1 MNQNRYSKIFTKK
14 KVASS
19 AVCVVLAVSLFAGC
33 AHFESIEYSQE
44 ISEEN
49 PETIEAFDQFI
60 NDIFETEVTE
70 NTINL
75 HFTISDPEKYGITD
89 YPVTLGDLSIDAM
102 ADSNARLENYLSG
115 LNSFSYT
122 ELTLNQQLTY
132 DILENYFKLQL
143 DMADMYLYDEL
154 LRPSTGVQAQLPILY
169 EEYSF
174 NSKKDVEDYLK
185 LLALTDEYFDQII
198 SFDFFTE
205 HSLTEVTENT
215 INLHFTISDPEK
227 YGITDYPV
235 TLGDLSNDA
244 MSDSN
249 ARLENYLSGL
259 SSFSYT
265 ELTLNQQLTY
275 DILENYFQLQLDM
288 ADMYLYDELLRPSTG
303 VQAQL
308 PILYEEY
315 SFNSKKDVED
325 YLKLLALT
333 DEYFDQIISFEKEK
347 ADAGLFMSD
356 FACQNI
362 IDQCNA
368 FIADSDNHYL
378 IETFNTRID
387 KLTGLTQSEKDHY
400 RLQNEK
406 MLLEHIFPAYENLA
420 AALTDLL
427 GSGTNENGLCY
438 FPEGK
443 QYYEYLLAYNT
454 GASESVKTLENMI
467 SNERVKVL
475 QESSDLT
482 TENPELWELASEAT
496 LTPTDSATTLNHL
509 KEVMLDDFP
518 APPETSYTVNY
529 IDDCV
534 ADYLAPA
541 FYVIAPIDDY
551 SHNSIYINE
560 TTDTTNISYFTT
572 LAHEGFP
579 GHLYQT
585 VMTYESGIE
594 PVRSILNYSGFVEGW
609 ATYVEFQSY
618 HYAGLDDD
626 VATILELNQDATLS
640 LYASTDIG
648 IHYEGWTLEDT
659 KKFWNN
665 YGITNDDAI
674 ESIFELIVE
683 EPTHYLK
690 YYIGFLKFEELKK
703 ETSLKNIKNYN
714 DKSFHQAVLSIGPAP
729 FDIVDKYLPAYYEYI
744 E

>member
-19 AVCVVLAVSLFAGC
+19 AVCMVLAVSLFAGC
-33 AHFESIEYSQE
+33 VHFESIEYSQE

-49 PETIEAFDQFI
+49 PQTVEAFDQFI

-115 LNSFSYT
+115 LN
-122 ELTLNQQLTY
+122 
-132 DILENYFKLQL
+132 
-143 DMADMYLYDEL
+143 
-154 LRPSTGVQAQLPILY
+154 
-169 EEYSF
+169 
-174 NSKKDVEDYLK
+174 
-185 LLALTDEYFDQII
+185 
-198 SFDFFTE
+198 
-205 HSLTEVTENT
+205 
-215 INLHFTISDPEK
+215 
-227 YGITDYPV
+227 
-235 TLGDLSNDA
+235 
-244 MSDSN
+244 
-249 ARLENYLSGL
+249 
-259 SSFSYT
+259 SFSYT

-406 MLLEHIFPAYENLA
+406 MLREHIFPAYENLA

-518 APPETSYTVNY
+518 APPETSYTVSY

-703 ETSLKNIKNYN
+703 ETSLKNIKDYN

>member
-19 AVCVVLAVSLFAGC
+19 AVCVALAISLFAGC

-49 PETIEAFDQFI
+49 PQTVEAFDQFI

-102 ADSNARLENYLSG
+102 A
-115 LNSFSYT
+115 
-122 ELTLNQQLTY
+122 
-132 DILENYFKLQL
+132 
-143 DMADMYLYDEL
+143 
-154 LRPSTGVQAQLPILY
+154 
-169 EEYSF
+169 
-174 NSKKDVEDYLK
+174 
-185 LLALTDEYFDQII
+185 
-198 SFDFFTE
+198 
-205 HSLTEVTENT
+205 
-215 INLHFTISDPEK
+215 
-227 YGITDYPV
+227 
-235 TLGDLSNDA
+235 
-244 MSDSN
+244 DSN

-406 MLLEHIFPAYENLA
+406 MLREHIFPAYENLA

-518 APPETSYTVNY
+518 APPETSYTVSY

-674 ESIFELIVE
+674 ESIFELILE

-703 ETSLKNIKNYN
+703 ETSLKNIKDYN

-729 FDIVDKYLPAYYEYI
+729 FDIVDKYLPVYYEYI

>member
-19 AVCVVLAVSLFAGC
+19 AVCVALAISLFAGC

-49 PETIEAFDQFI
+49 PQTVEAFDQFI
-60 NDIFETEVTE
+60 NDIFE
-70 NTINL
+70 
-75 HFTISDPEKYGITD
+75 
-89 YPVTLGDLSIDAM
+89 
-102 ADSNARLENYLSG
+102 
-115 LNSFSYT
+115 
-122 ELTLNQQLTY
+122 
-132 DILENYFKLQL
+132 
-143 DMADMYLYDEL
+143 
-154 LRPSTGVQAQLPILY
+154 
-169 EEYSF
+169 
-174 NSKKDVEDYLK
+174 
-185 LLALTDEYFDQII
+185 
-198 SFDFFTE
+198 
-205 HSLTEVTENT
+205 TEVTENT

-275 DILENYFQLQLDM
+275 DILENYFKLQLDM

-406 MLLEHIFPAYENLA
+406 MLREHIFPAYENLA

-518 APPETSYTVNY
+518 APPETSYTVSY

>member
-1 MNQNRYSKIFTKK
+1 M
-14 KVASS
+14 
-19 AVCVVLAVSLFAGC
+19 CVVLAVSLFAGC

-60 NDIFETEVTE
+60 NDIFE
-70 NTINL
+70 
-75 HFTISDPEKYGITD
+75 
-89 YPVTLGDLSIDAM
+89 
-102 ADSNARLENYLSG
+102 
-115 LNSFSYT
+115 
-122 ELTLNQQLTY
+122 
-132 DILENYFKLQL
+132 
-143 DMADMYLYDEL
+143 
-154 LRPSTGVQAQLPILY
+154 
-169 EEYSF
+169 
-174 NSKKDVEDYLK
+174 
-185 LLALTDEYFDQII
+185 
-198 SFDFFTE
+198 
-205 HSLTEVTENT
+205 TEVTENT

-368 FIADSDNHYL
+368 FIVDSDNHYL

-406 MLLEHIFPAYENLA
+406 MLREHIFPAYENLA

-518 APPETSYTVNY
+518 APPETGYTVNY

>member
-19 AVCVVLAVSLFAGC
+19 AVCMVLAVSLFAGC
-33 AHFESIEYSQE
+33 VHFESIEYSQE

-60 NDIFETEVTE
+60 NDIFE
-70 NTINL
+70 
-75 HFTISDPEKYGITD
+75 
-89 YPVTLGDLSIDAM
+89 
-102 ADSNARLENYLSG
+102 
-115 LNSFSYT
+115 
-122 ELTLNQQLTY
+122 
-132 DILENYFKLQL
+132 
-143 DMADMYLYDEL
+143 
-154 LRPSTGVQAQLPILY
+154 
-169 EEYSF
+169 
-174 NSKKDVEDYLK
+174 
-185 LLALTDEYFDQII
+185 
-198 SFDFFTE
+198 
-205 HSLTEVTENT
+205 TEVTENT

-387 KLTGLTQSEKDHY
+387 KLTGLSQSEKDHY

-406 MLLEHIFPAYENLA
+406 MLHEHIFPAYENLA
-420 AALTDLL
+420 AVLTDLL

-454 GASESVKTLENMI
+454 GASESIKTLENMI

-482 TENPELWELASEAT
+482 TENPELWELASEAV
-496 LTPTDSATTLNHL
+496 LTPTDSVTTLNHL

-518 APPETSYTVNY
+518 APPETGYTVNY

-648 IHYEGWTLEDT
+648 IHYEGWTLKDT

>member
-1 MNQNRYSKIFTKK
+1 M
-14 KVASS
+14 
-19 AVCVVLAVSLFAGC
+19 CVVLAVSLFAGC

-60 NDIFETEVTE
+60 NDIFE
-70 NTINL
+70 
-75 HFTISDPEKYGITD
+75 
-89 YPVTLGDLSIDAM
+89 
-102 ADSNARLENYLSG
+102 
-115 LNSFSYT
+115 
-122 ELTLNQQLTY
+122 
-132 DILENYFKLQL
+132 
-143 DMADMYLYDEL
+143 
-154 LRPSTGVQAQLPILY
+154 
-169 EEYSF
+169 
-174 NSKKDVEDYLK
+174 
-185 LLALTDEYFDQII
+185 
-198 SFDFFTE
+198 
-205 HSLTEVTENT
+205 TEVTENT

-378 IETFNTRID
+378 METFNTRID

-406 MLLEHIFPAYENLA
+406 MLREHIFPAYENLA

-454 GASESVKTLENMI
+454 GTSESVKTLENMI

-496 LTPTDSATTLNHL
+496 LTPTDSVTTLNHL

-518 APPETSYTVNY
+518 APPEIGYTVNY

-729 FDIVDKYLPAYYEYI
+729 FDIVDKYLPVYYEYI

>member
-19 AVCVVLAVSLFAGC
+19 AVCMVLAVSLFAGC
-33 AHFESIEYSQE
+33 VHFESIEYSQE

-60 NDIFETEVTE
+60 NDIFET
-70 NTINL
+70 
-75 HFTISDPEKYGITD
+75 K
-89 YPVTLGDLSIDAM
+89 
-102 ADSNARLENYLSG
+102 
-115 LNSFSYT
+115 
-122 ELTLNQQLTY
+122 
-132 DILENYFKLQL
+132 
-143 DMADMYLYDEL
+143 
-154 LRPSTGVQAQLPILY
+154 
-169 EEYSF
+169 
-174 NSKKDVEDYLK
+174 
-185 LLALTDEYFDQII
+185 
-198 SFDFFTE
+198 
-205 HSLTEVTENT
+205 VTENT

-387 KLTGLTQSEKDHY
+387 KLTGLSQSEKDHY

-406 MLLEHIFPAYENLA
+406 MLHEHIFPAYENLA
-420 AALTDLL
+420 AVLTDLL

-454 GASESVKTLENMI
+454 GASESIKTLENMI

-482 TENPELWELASEAT
+482 TENPELWELASEAV
-496 LTPTDSATTLNHL
+496 LTPTDSVTTLNHL

-518 APPETSYTVNY
+518 APPETGYTVNY

-648 IHYEGWTLEDT
+648 IHYEGWTLKDT

>member
-1 MNQNRYSKIFTKK
+1 M
-14 KVASS
+14 
-19 AVCVVLAVSLFAGC
+19 VLAVSLFAGC

-89 YPVTLGDLSIDAM
+89 YPVTLG
-102 ADSNARLENYLSG
+102 
-115 LNSFSYT
+115 
-122 ELTLNQQLTY
+122 
-132 DILENYFKLQL
+132 
-143 DMADMYLYDEL
+143 
-154 LRPSTGVQAQLPILY
+154 
-169 EEYSF
+169 
-174 NSKKDVEDYLK
+174 
-185 LLALTDEYFDQII
+185 
-198 SFDFFTE
+198 
-205 HSLTEVTENT
+205 H
-215 INLHFTISDPEK
+215 
-227 YGITDYPV
+227 
-235 TLGDLSNDA
+235 LSNDA

-378 IETFNTRID
+378 METFNTRID

-406 MLLEHIFPAYENLA
+406 MLREHIFPAYENLA

-454 GASESVKTLENMI
+454 GTSESVKTLENMI

-496 LTPTDSATTLNHL
+496 LTPTDSVTTLNHL

-518 APPETSYTVNY
+518 APPEIGYTVNY

>member
-1 MNQNRYSKIFTKK
+1 MC
-14 KVASS
+14 VA
-19 AVCVVLAVSLFAGC
+19 LAISLFAGC

-49 PETIEAFDQFI
+49 PQTVEAFDQFI

-115 LNSFSYT
+115 LN
-122 ELTLNQQLTY
+122 
-132 DILENYFKLQL
+132 
-143 DMADMYLYDEL
+143 
-154 LRPSTGVQAQLPILY
+154 
-169 EEYSF
+169 
-174 NSKKDVEDYLK
+174 
-185 LLALTDEYFDQII
+185 
-198 SFDFFTE
+198 
-205 HSLTEVTENT
+205 
-215 INLHFTISDPEK
+215 
-227 YGITDYPV
+227 
-235 TLGDLSNDA
+235 
-244 MSDSN
+244 
-249 ARLENYLSGL
+249 
-259 SSFSYT
+259 SFSYT

-406 MLLEHIFPAYENLA
+406 MLREHIFPAYENLA

-518 APPETSYTVNY
+518 APPETSYTVSY

-618 HYAGLDDD
+618 HYAGLDND

-703 ETSLKNIKNYN
+703 ETSLKNIKDYN

>member
-19 AVCVVLAVSLFAGC
+19 AVCVALAISLFAGC

-49 PETIEAFDQFI
+49 PQTVEAFDQFI

-198 SFDFFTE
+198 SF
-205 HSLTEVTENT
+205 
-215 INLHFTISDPEK
+215 
-227 YGITDYPV
+227 
-235 TLGDLSNDA
+235 
-244 MSDSN
+244 
-249 ARLENYLSGL
+249 
-259 SSFSYT
+259 
-265 ELTLNQQLTY
+265 
-275 DILENYFQLQLDM
+275 
-288 ADMYLYDELLRPSTG
+288 
-303 VQAQL
+303 
-308 PILYEEY
+308 
-315 SFNSKKDVED
+315 
-325 YLKLLALT
+325 
-333 DEYFDQIISFEKEK
+333 EKEK

-406 MLLEHIFPAYENLA
+406 MLREHIFPAYENLA

-518 APPETSYTVNY
+518 APPETSYTVSY

-703 ETSLKNIKNYN
+703 ETSLKNIKDYN

-729 FDIVDKYLPAYYEYI
+729 FDIVDKYLPVYYEYI

>member
-19 AVCVVLAVSLFAGC
+19 AVCMVLAVSLFAGC
-33 AHFESIEYSQE
+33 VHFESIEYSQE

-60 NDIFETEVTE
+60 NDIFE
-70 NTINL
+70 
-75 HFTISDPEKYGITD
+75 
-89 YPVTLGDLSIDAM
+89 
-102 ADSNARLENYLSG
+102 
-115 LNSFSYT
+115 
-122 ELTLNQQLTY
+122 
-132 DILENYFKLQL
+132 
-143 DMADMYLYDEL
+143 
-154 LRPSTGVQAQLPILY
+154 
-169 EEYSF
+169 
-174 NSKKDVEDYLK
+174 
-185 LLALTDEYFDQII
+185 
-198 SFDFFTE
+198 
-205 HSLTEVTENT
+205 TEVTENT

-368 FIADSDNHYL
+368 FIVDSDNHYL

-406 MLLEHIFPAYENLA
+406 MLREHIFPAYENLA
-420 AALTDLL
+420 AVLTDLL

-454 GASESVKTLENMI
+454 GASESIKTLENMI

-482 TENPELWELASEAT
+482 TENPELWELASEAV
-496 LTPTDSATTLNHL
+496 LTPTDSVTTLNHL

-518 APPETSYTVNY
+518 APPETGYTVNY

-648 IHYEGWTLEDT
+648 IHYEGWTLKDT

-703 ETSLKNIKNYN
+703 ETSLKNIKDYN

>member
-1 MNQNRYSKIFTKK
+1 M
-14 KVASS
+14 
-19 AVCVVLAVSLFAGC
+19 CVVLAVSLFAGC

-198 SFDFFTE
+198 SF
-205 HSLTEVTENT
+205 
-215 INLHFTISDPEK
+215 
-227 YGITDYPV
+227 
-235 TLGDLSNDA
+235 
-244 MSDSN
+244 
-249 ARLENYLSGL
+249 
-259 SSFSYT
+259 
-265 ELTLNQQLTY
+265 
-275 DILENYFQLQLDM
+275 
-288 ADMYLYDELLRPSTG
+288 
-303 VQAQL
+303 
-308 PILYEEY
+308 
-315 SFNSKKDVED
+315 
-325 YLKLLALT
+325 
-333 DEYFDQIISFEKEK
+333 EKEK

-406 MLLEHIFPAYENLA
+406 MLREHIFPAYENLA

-518 APPETSYTVNY
+518 APPETSYTVSY

-618 HYAGLDDD
+618 HYAGLDND

-703 ETSLKNIKNYN
+703 ETSLKNIKDYN

>member
-1 MNQNRYSKIFTKK
+1 M
-14 KVASS
+14 
-19 AVCVVLAVSLFAGC
+19 VLAVSLFAGC

-60 NDIFETEVTE
+60 NDIFETEV
-70 NTINL
+70 
-75 HFTISDPEKYGITD
+75 
-89 YPVTLGDLSIDAM
+89 M
-102 ADSNARLENYLSG
+102 
-115 LNSFSYT
+115 
-122 ELTLNQQLTY
+122 
-132 DILENYFKLQL
+132 
-143 DMADMYLYDEL
+143 
-154 LRPSTGVQAQLPILY
+154 
-169 EEYSF
+169 
-174 NSKKDVEDYLK
+174 
-185 LLALTDEYFDQII
+185 
-198 SFDFFTE
+198 
-205 HSLTEVTENT
+205 ENT

-406 MLLEHIFPAYENLA
+406 MLREHIFPAYENLA

-454 GASESVKTLENMI
+454 GTSESVKTLENMI

-496 LTPTDSATTLNHL
+496 LTPTDSVTTLNHL

-518 APPETSYTVNY
+518 APPEIGYTVNY

-729 FDIVDKYLPAYYEYI
+729 FDIVDKYLPVYYEYI

>member
-1 MNQNRYSKIFTKK
+1 M
-14 KVASS
+14 
-19 AVCVVLAVSLFAGC
+19 CVVLAISLFAGC

-49 PETIEAFDQFI
+49 PQTVEAFDQFI

-198 SFDFFTE
+198 SF
-205 HSLTEVTENT
+205 
-215 INLHFTISDPEK
+215 
-227 YGITDYPV
+227 
-235 TLGDLSNDA
+235 
-244 MSDSN
+244 
-249 ARLENYLSGL
+249 
-259 SSFSYT
+259 
-265 ELTLNQQLTY
+265 
-275 DILENYFQLQLDM
+275 
-288 ADMYLYDELLRPSTG
+288 
-303 VQAQL
+303 
-308 PILYEEY
+308 
-315 SFNSKKDVED
+315 
-325 YLKLLALT
+325 
-333 DEYFDQIISFEKEK
+333 EKEK

-406 MLLEHIFPAYENLA
+406 ILHEHIFPAYENLA

-518 APPETSYTVNY
+518 APPETSYTVSY

-729 FDIVDKYLPAYYEYI
+729 FDIVDKYLPVYYEYI

>member
-19 AVCVVLAVSLFAGC
+19 AVCVALAISLFAGC

-49 PETIEAFDQFI
+49 PQTVEAFDQFI

-198 SFDFFTE
+198 SF
-205 HSLTEVTENT
+205 
-215 INLHFTISDPEK
+215 
-227 YGITDYPV
+227 
-235 TLGDLSNDA
+235 
-244 MSDSN
+244 
-249 ARLENYLSGL
+249 
-259 SSFSYT
+259 
-265 ELTLNQQLTY
+265 
-275 DILENYFQLQLDM
+275 
-288 ADMYLYDELLRPSTG
+288 
-303 VQAQL
+303 
-308 PILYEEY
+308 
-315 SFNSKKDVED
+315 
-325 YLKLLALT
+325 
-333 DEYFDQIISFEKEK
+333 EKEK

-406 MLLEHIFPAYENLA
+406 MLHEHIFPAYENLA

-496 LTPTDSATTLNHL
+496 LTPTDSVTTLNHL

-518 APPETSYTVNY
+518 APPEIGYTVNY

-703 ETSLKNIKNYN
+703 ETSLKNIKDYN

>member
-19 AVCVVLAVSLFAGC
+19 AVCMVLAVSLFAGC
-33 AHFESIEYSQE
+33 VHFESIEYSQE

-60 NDIFETEVTE
+60 NDIFE
-70 NTINL
+70 
-75 HFTISDPEKYGITD
+75 
-89 YPVTLGDLSIDAM
+89 
-102 ADSNARLENYLSG
+102 
-115 LNSFSYT
+115 
-122 ELTLNQQLTY
+122 
-132 DILENYFKLQL
+132 
-143 DMADMYLYDEL
+143 
-154 LRPSTGVQAQLPILY
+154 
-169 EEYSF
+169 
-174 NSKKDVEDYLK
+174 
-185 LLALTDEYFDQII
+185 
-198 SFDFFTE
+198 
-205 HSLTEVTENT
+205 TEVTENT

-387 KLTGLTQSEKDHY
+387 KLTGLSQSEKDHY

-406 MLLEHIFPAYENLA
+406 MLHEHIFPAYENLA
-420 AALTDLL
+420 AVLTDLL

-454 GASESVKTLENMI
+454 GASESIKTLENMI

-496 LTPTDSATTLNHL
+496 LTPTDSVTTLNHL

-518 APPETSYTVNY
+518 APPEIGYTVNY

-648 IHYEGWTLEDT
+648 IHYEGWTLKDT

>member
-19 AVCVVLAVSLFAGC
+19 AVCVALAISLFAGC

-49 PETIEAFDQFI
+49 PQTIEAFDQFI
-60 NDIFETEVTE
+60 NDIFE
-70 NTINL
+70 
-75 HFTISDPEKYGITD
+75 
-89 YPVTLGDLSIDAM
+89 
-102 ADSNARLENYLSG
+102 
-115 LNSFSYT
+115 
-122 ELTLNQQLTY
+122 
-132 DILENYFKLQL
+132 
-143 DMADMYLYDEL
+143 
-154 LRPSTGVQAQLPILY
+154 
-169 EEYSF
+169 
-174 NSKKDVEDYLK
+174 
-185 LLALTDEYFDQII
+185 
-198 SFDFFTE
+198 
-205 HSLTEVTENT
+205 TEVTENT

-325 YLKLLALT
+325 YLKLLSLT

-347 ADAGLFMSD
+347 ADAGLFMPD

-406 MLLEHIFPAYENLA
+406 ILHEHIFPAYENLA

-454 GASESVKTLENMI
+454 GTSESVKALENMI

-518 APPETSYTVNY
+518 APPETGYTVNY

-703 ETSLKNIKNYN
+703 ETSLKNIKDYN

>member
-1 MNQNRYSKIFTKK
+1 M
-14 KVASS
+14 
-19 AVCVVLAVSLFAGC
+19 VLAVSLFAGC
-33 AHFESIEYSQE
+33 VHFESIEYSQE

-60 NDIFETEVTE
+60 NDIFE
-70 NTINL
+70 
-75 HFTISDPEKYGITD
+75 
-89 YPVTLGDLSIDAM
+89 
-102 ADSNARLENYLSG
+102 
-115 LNSFSYT
+115 
-122 ELTLNQQLTY
+122 
-132 DILENYFKLQL
+132 
-143 DMADMYLYDEL
+143 
-154 LRPSTGVQAQLPILY
+154 
-169 EEYSF
+169 
-174 NSKKDVEDYLK
+174 
-185 LLALTDEYFDQII
+185 
-198 SFDFFTE
+198 
-205 HSLTEVTENT
+205 TEVTENT

-387 KLTGLTQSEKDHY
+387 KLTGLSQSEKDHY

-406 MLLEHIFPAYENLA
+406 MLHEHIFPAYENLA

-518 APPETSYTVNY
+518 APPETGYTVNY

>member
-19 AVCVVLAVSLFAGC
+19 AVCVALAISLFAGC

-49 PETIEAFDQFI
+49 PQTVEAFDQFI

-198 SFDFFTE
+198 SF
-205 HSLTEVTENT
+205 
-215 INLHFTISDPEK
+215 
-227 YGITDYPV
+227 
-235 TLGDLSNDA
+235 
-244 MSDSN
+244 
-249 ARLENYLSGL
+249 
-259 SSFSYT
+259 
-265 ELTLNQQLTY
+265 
-275 DILENYFQLQLDM
+275 
-288 ADMYLYDELLRPSTG
+288 
-303 VQAQL
+303 
-308 PILYEEY
+308 
-315 SFNSKKDVED
+315 
-325 YLKLLALT
+325 
-333 DEYFDQIISFEKEK
+333 EKEK

-406 MLLEHIFPAYENLA
+406 MLREHIFPAYENLA

-509 KEVMLDDFP
+509 KEIMLDDFP
-518 APPETSYTVNY
+518 APPETSYTVSY

-618 HYAGLDDD
+618 HYAGLDND

>member
-1 MNQNRYSKIFTKK
+1 M
-14 KVASS
+14 
-19 AVCVVLAVSLFAGC
+19 CVVLAVSLFAGC

-60 NDIFETEVTE
+60 NDIFE
-70 NTINL
+70 
-75 HFTISDPEKYGITD
+75 
-89 YPVTLGDLSIDAM
+89 
-102 ADSNARLENYLSG
+102 
-115 LNSFSYT
+115 
-122 ELTLNQQLTY
+122 
-132 DILENYFKLQL
+132 
-143 DMADMYLYDEL
+143 
-154 LRPSTGVQAQLPILY
+154 
-169 EEYSF
+169 
-174 NSKKDVEDYLK
+174 
-185 LLALTDEYFDQII
+185 
-198 SFDFFTE
+198 
-205 HSLTEVTENT
+205 TEVTENT

-406 MLLEHIFPAYENLA
+406 MLREHIFPAYENLA

-518 APPETSYTVNY
+518 APPETSYTVSY

-703 ETSLKNIKNYN
+703 ETSLKNIKDYN

>member
-1 MNQNRYSKIFTKK
+1 M
-14 KVASS
+14 
-19 AVCVVLAVSLFAGC
+19 CVVLAVSLFAGC

-60 NDIFETEVTE
+60 NDIFE
-70 NTINL
+70 
-75 HFTISDPEKYGITD
+75 
-89 YPVTLGDLSIDAM
+89 
-102 ADSNARLENYLSG
+102 
-115 LNSFSYT
+115 
-122 ELTLNQQLTY
+122 
-132 DILENYFKLQL
+132 
-143 DMADMYLYDEL
+143 
-154 LRPSTGVQAQLPILY
+154 
-169 EEYSF
+169 
-174 NSKKDVEDYLK
+174 
-185 LLALTDEYFDQII
+185 
-198 SFDFFTE
+198 
-205 HSLTEVTENT
+205 TEVTENT

-406 MLLEHIFPAYENLA
+406 MLREHIFPAYENLA

-518 APPETSYTVNY
+518 APPETGYTVNY

-703 ETSLKNIKNYN
+703 ETSLKNIKDYN

>member
-19 AVCVVLAVSLFAGC
+19 AVCMVLAVSLFAGC
-33 AHFESIEYSQE
+33 VHFESIEYSQE

-60 NDIFETEVTE
+60 NDIFE
-70 NTINL
+70 
-75 HFTISDPEKYGITD
+75 
-89 YPVTLGDLSIDAM
+89 
-102 ADSNARLENYLSG
+102 
-115 LNSFSYT
+115 
-122 ELTLNQQLTY
+122 
-132 DILENYFKLQL
+132 
-143 DMADMYLYDEL
+143 
-154 LRPSTGVQAQLPILY
+154 
-169 EEYSF
+169 
-174 NSKKDVEDYLK
+174 
-185 LLALTDEYFDQII
+185 
-198 SFDFFTE
+198 
-205 HSLTEVTENT
+205 TEVTENT

-406 MLLEHIFPAYENLA
+406 MLREHIFPAYENLA

-454 GASESVKTLENMI
+454 GAAESVKTLENMI

-518 APPETSYTVNY
+518 APPETGYTVNY

-703 ETSLKNIKNYN
+703 ETSLKNIKDYN

>member
-19 AVCVVLAVSLFAGC
+19 AVCVALAISLFAGC
-33 AHFESIEYSQE
+33 ALFESIEYSQE

-49 PETIEAFDQFI
+49 PQTVEAFDQFI

-198 SFDFFTE
+198 SF
-205 HSLTEVTENT
+205 
-215 INLHFTISDPEK
+215 
-227 YGITDYPV
+227 
-235 TLGDLSNDA
+235 
-244 MSDSN
+244 
-249 ARLENYLSGL
+249 
-259 SSFSYT
+259 
-265 ELTLNQQLTY
+265 
-275 DILENYFQLQLDM
+275 
-288 ADMYLYDELLRPSTG
+288 
-303 VQAQL
+303 
-308 PILYEEY
+308 
-315 SFNSKKDVED
+315 
-325 YLKLLALT
+325 
-333 DEYFDQIISFEKEK
+333 EKEK

-406 MLLEHIFPAYENLA
+406 MLREHIFPAYENLA

-518 APPETSYTVNY
+518 APPETSYTVSY

-618 HYAGLDDD
+618 HYAGLDND

>member
-19 AVCVVLAVSLFAGC
+19 AVCVALAISLFAGC

-49 PETIEAFDQFI
+49 PQTVEAFDQFI
-60 NDIFETEVTE
+60 NDIFE
-70 NTINL
+70 
-75 HFTISDPEKYGITD
+75 
-89 YPVTLGDLSIDAM
+89 
-102 ADSNARLENYLSG
+102 
-115 LNSFSYT
+115 
-122 ELTLNQQLTY
+122 
-132 DILENYFKLQL
+132 
-143 DMADMYLYDEL
+143 
-154 LRPSTGVQAQLPILY
+154 
-169 EEYSF
+169 
-174 NSKKDVEDYLK
+174 
-185 LLALTDEYFDQII
+185 
-198 SFDFFTE
+198 
-205 HSLTEVTENT
+205 TEVTENT

-406 MLLEHIFPAYENLA
+406 MLREHIFPAYENLA

-518 APPETSYTVNY
+518 APPETGYTVNY

-618 HYAGLDDD
+618 HYAGLDND

-703 ETSLKNIKNYN
+703 ETSLKNIKDYN

-729 FDIVDKYLPAYYEYI
+729 FDIVDKYLPVYYEYI

>member
-19 AVCVVLAVSLFAGC
+19 AVCVALAISLFAGC

-198 SFDFFTE
+198 SF
-205 HSLTEVTENT
+205 
-215 INLHFTISDPEK
+215 
-227 YGITDYPV
+227 
-235 TLGDLSNDA
+235 
-244 MSDSN
+244 
-249 ARLENYLSGL
+249 
-259 SSFSYT
+259 
-265 ELTLNQQLTY
+265 
-275 DILENYFQLQLDM
+275 
-288 ADMYLYDELLRPSTG
+288 
-303 VQAQL
+303 
-308 PILYEEY
+308 
-315 SFNSKKDVED
+315 
-325 YLKLLALT
+325 
-333 DEYFDQIISFEKEK
+333 EKEK

-406 MLLEHIFPAYENLA
+406 MLREHIFPAYENLV

-518 APPETSYTVNY
+518 APPETSYTVSY

-618 HYAGLDDD
+618 HYAGLDND

>member
-1 MNQNRYSKIFTKK
+1 M
-14 KVASS
+14 
-19 AVCVVLAVSLFAGC
+19 CVVLAVSLFAGC

-60 NDIFETEVTE
+60 NDIFE
-70 NTINL
+70 
-75 HFTISDPEKYGITD
+75 
-89 YPVTLGDLSIDAM
+89 
-102 ADSNARLENYLSG
+102 
-115 LNSFSYT
+115 
-122 ELTLNQQLTY
+122 
-132 DILENYFKLQL
+132 
-143 DMADMYLYDEL
+143 
-154 LRPSTGVQAQLPILY
+154 
-169 EEYSF
+169 
-174 NSKKDVEDYLK
+174 
-185 LLALTDEYFDQII
+185 
-198 SFDFFTE
+198 
-205 HSLTEVTENT
+205 TEVTENT

-406 MLLEHIFPAYENLA
+406 MLREHIFPAYENLA

-496 LTPTDSATTLNHL
+496 LTPTDSVTTLNHL

-518 APPETSYTVNY
+518 APPEIGYTVNY

-703 ETSLKNIKNYN
+703 ETSLKNIKDYN

>member
-19 AVCVVLAVSLFAGC
+19 AVCVALAISLFAGC

-49 PETIEAFDQFI
+49 PQTVEAFDQFI

-115 LNSFSYT
+115 LN
-122 ELTLNQQLTY
+122 
-132 DILENYFKLQL
+132 
-143 DMADMYLYDEL
+143 
-154 LRPSTGVQAQLPILY
+154 
-169 EEYSF
+169 
-174 NSKKDVEDYLK
+174 
-185 LLALTDEYFDQII
+185 
-198 SFDFFTE
+198 
-205 HSLTEVTENT
+205 
-215 INLHFTISDPEK
+215 
-227 YGITDYPV
+227 
-235 TLGDLSNDA
+235 
-244 MSDSN
+244 
-249 ARLENYLSGL
+249 
-259 SSFSYT
+259 SFSYT

-368 FIADSDNHYL
+368 FIVDSDNHYL

-406 MLLEHIFPAYENLA
+406 MLREHIFPAYENLA

-518 APPETSYTVNY
+518 APPETSYTVSY

-703 ETSLKNIKNYN
+703 ETSLKNIKDYN

>member
-19 AVCVVLAVSLFAGC
+19 AVCVALAISLFAGC

-49 PETIEAFDQFI
+49 PQTVEAFDQFI

-198 SFDFFTE
+198 SF
-205 HSLTEVTENT
+205 
-215 INLHFTISDPEK
+215 
-227 YGITDYPV
+227 
-235 TLGDLSNDA
+235 
-244 MSDSN
+244 
-249 ARLENYLSGL
+249 
-259 SSFSYT
+259 
-265 ELTLNQQLTY
+265 
-275 DILENYFQLQLDM
+275 
-288 ADMYLYDELLRPSTG
+288 
-303 VQAQL
+303 
-308 PILYEEY
+308 
-315 SFNSKKDVED
+315 
-325 YLKLLALT
+325 
-333 DEYFDQIISFEKEK
+333 EKEK

-406 MLLEHIFPAYENLA
+406 MLREHIFPAYENLA

-454 GASESVKTLENMI
+454 GAAESVKTLENMI

-518 APPETSYTVNY
+518 APPETSYTVSY

-618 HYAGLDDD
+618 HYAGLDND

>member
-19 AVCVVLAVSLFAGC
+19 AVCVALAISLFAGC

-49 PETIEAFDQFI
+49 PQTVEAFDQFI

-185 LLALTDEYFDQII
+185 LL
-198 SFDFFTE
+198 S
-205 HSLTEVTENT
+205 
-215 INLHFTISDPEK
+215 
-227 YGITDYPV
+227 
-235 TLGDLSNDA
+235 
-244 MSDSN
+244 
-249 ARLENYLSGL
+249 
-259 SSFSYT
+259 
-265 ELTLNQQLTY
+265 
-275 DILENYFQLQLDM
+275 
-288 ADMYLYDELLRPSTG
+288 
-303 VQAQL
+303 
-308 PILYEEY
+308 
-315 SFNSKKDVED
+315 
-325 YLKLLALT
+325 LT

-406 MLLEHIFPAYENLA
+406 MLREHIFPAYENLA

-518 APPETSYTVNY
+518 APPETSYTVSY

-618 HYAGLDDD
+618 HYAGLDND

>member
-19 AVCVVLAVSLFAGC
+19 AVCVALAISLFAGC

-49 PETIEAFDQFI
+49 PQTVEAFDQFI

-198 SFDFFTE
+198 SF
-205 HSLTEVTENT
+205 
-215 INLHFTISDPEK
+215 
-227 YGITDYPV
+227 
-235 TLGDLSNDA
+235 
-244 MSDSN
+244 
-249 ARLENYLSGL
+249 
-259 SSFSYT
+259 
-265 ELTLNQQLTY
+265 
-275 DILENYFQLQLDM
+275 
-288 ADMYLYDELLRPSTG
+288 
-303 VQAQL
+303 
-308 PILYEEY
+308 
-315 SFNSKKDVED
+315 
-325 YLKLLALT
+325 
-333 DEYFDQIISFEKEK
+333 EKEK

-406 MLLEHIFPAYENLA
+406 MLREHIFPAYENLV

-518 APPETSYTVNY
+518 APPETSYTVSY

-618 HYAGLDDD
+618 HYAGLDND

>member
-1 MNQNRYSKIFTKK
+1 M
-14 KVASS
+14 
-19 AVCVVLAVSLFAGC
+19 VLAVSLFAGC
-33 AHFESIEYSQE
+33 VHFESIEYSQE

-49 PETIEAFDQFI
+49 PQTVEAFDQFI

-198 SFDFFTE
+198 SF
-205 HSLTEVTENT
+205 
-215 INLHFTISDPEK
+215 
-227 YGITDYPV
+227 
-235 TLGDLSNDA
+235 
-244 MSDSN
+244 
-249 ARLENYLSGL
+249 
-259 SSFSYT
+259 
-265 ELTLNQQLTY
+265 
-275 DILENYFQLQLDM
+275 
-288 ADMYLYDELLRPSTG
+288 
-303 VQAQL
+303 
-308 PILYEEY
+308 
-315 SFNSKKDVED
+315 
-325 YLKLLALT
+325 
-333 DEYFDQIISFEKEK
+333 EKEK

-406 MLLEHIFPAYENLA
+406 MLREHIFPAYENLA

-518 APPETSYTVNY
+518 APPETSYTVSY

-618 HYAGLDDD
+618 HYAGLDND

>member
-14 KVASS
+14 KVTSS
-19 AVCVVLAVSLFAGC
+19 AVCVALAISLFAGC

-49 PETIEAFDQFI
+49 PQTVEAFDQFI

-102 ADSNARLENYLSG
+102 ADSNARLENYLS
-115 LNSFSYT
+115 
-122 ELTLNQQLTY
+122 
-132 DILENYFKLQL
+132 D
-143 DMADMYLYDEL
+143 
-154 LRPSTGVQAQLPILY
+154 
-169 EEYSF
+169 
-174 NSKKDVEDYLK
+174 
-185 LLALTDEYFDQII
+185 
-198 SFDFFTE
+198 
-205 HSLTEVTENT
+205 
-215 INLHFTISDPEK
+215 
-227 YGITDYPV
+227 
-235 TLGDLSNDA
+235 
-244 MSDSN
+244 
-249 ARLENYLSGL
+249 L

-275 DILENYFQLQLDM
+275 DILENYIQLQLDM

-406 MLLEHIFPAYENLA
+406 MLHEHIFPAYENLA

-518 APPETSYTVNY
+518 APPETGYTVNY

-703 ETSLKNIKNYN
+703 ETSLKNIKDYN

>member
-19 AVCVVLAVSLFAGC
+19 AVCVALAISLFAGC

-60 NDIFETEVTE
+60 NDIFE
-70 NTINL
+70 
-75 HFTISDPEKYGITD
+75 
-89 YPVTLGDLSIDAM
+89 
-102 ADSNARLENYLSG
+102 
-115 LNSFSYT
+115 
-122 ELTLNQQLTY
+122 
-132 DILENYFKLQL
+132 
-143 DMADMYLYDEL
+143 
-154 LRPSTGVQAQLPILY
+154 
-169 EEYSF
+169 
-174 NSKKDVEDYLK
+174 
-185 LLALTDEYFDQII
+185 
-198 SFDFFTE
+198 
-205 HSLTEVTENT
+205 TEVTENT

-406 MLLEHIFPAYENLA
+406 MLHEHIFPAYENLA

-454 GASESVKTLENMI
+454 GAAESVKTLENMI

-509 KEVMLDDFP
+509 KEIMLDDFP
-518 APPETSYTVNY
+518 APPETGYTVNY

>member
-19 AVCVVLAVSLFAGC
+19 AVCMVLAVSLFAGC
-33 AHFESIEYSQE
+33 VHFESIEYSQE

-60 NDIFETEVTE
+60 NDIFE
-70 NTINL
+70 
-75 HFTISDPEKYGITD
+75 
-89 YPVTLGDLSIDAM
+89 
-102 ADSNARLENYLSG
+102 
-115 LNSFSYT
+115 
-122 ELTLNQQLTY
+122 
-132 DILENYFKLQL
+132 
-143 DMADMYLYDEL
+143 
-154 LRPSTGVQAQLPILY
+154 
-169 EEYSF
+169 
-174 NSKKDVEDYLK
+174 
-185 LLALTDEYFDQII
+185 
-198 SFDFFTE
+198 
-205 HSLTEVTENT
+205 TEVTENT

-387 KLTGLTQSEKDHY
+387 KLTGLSQSEKDHY

-406 MLLEHIFPAYENLA
+406 MLHEHIFPAYENLA
-420 AALTDLL
+420 AVLTDLL

-518 APPETSYTVNY
+518 APPETSYTVSY

-729 FDIVDKYLPAYYEYI
+729 FDIVDKYLPVYYEYI

>member
-1 MNQNRYSKIFTKK
+1 M
-14 KVASS
+14 
-19 AVCVVLAVSLFAGC
+19 CVVLAISLFAGC

-49 PETIEAFDQFI
+49 PQTVEAFDQFI

-115 LNSFSYT
+115 LN
-122 ELTLNQQLTY
+122 
-132 DILENYFKLQL
+132 
-143 DMADMYLYDEL
+143 
-154 LRPSTGVQAQLPILY
+154 
-169 EEYSF
+169 
-174 NSKKDVEDYLK
+174 
-185 LLALTDEYFDQII
+185 
-198 SFDFFTE
+198 
-205 HSLTEVTENT
+205 
-215 INLHFTISDPEK
+215 
-227 YGITDYPV
+227 
-235 TLGDLSNDA
+235 
-244 MSDSN
+244 
-249 ARLENYLSGL
+249 
-259 SSFSYT
+259 SFSYT

-406 MLLEHIFPAYENLA
+406 MLREHIFPAYENLA

-518 APPETSYTVNY
+518 APPETSYTVSY

-703 ETSLKNIKNYN
+703 ETSLKNIKDYN

>member
-1 MNQNRYSKIFTKK
+1 M
-14 KVASS
+14 
-19 AVCVVLAVSLFAGC
+19 CVVLAVSLFAGC

-60 NDIFETEVTE
+60 NDIFE
-70 NTINL
+70 
-75 HFTISDPEKYGITD
+75 
-89 YPVTLGDLSIDAM
+89 
-102 ADSNARLENYLSG
+102 
-115 LNSFSYT
+115 
-122 ELTLNQQLTY
+122 
-132 DILENYFKLQL
+132 
-143 DMADMYLYDEL
+143 
-154 LRPSTGVQAQLPILY
+154 
-169 EEYSF
+169 
-174 NSKKDVEDYLK
+174 
-185 LLALTDEYFDQII
+185 
-198 SFDFFTE
+198 
-205 HSLTEVTENT
+205 TEVTENT

-378 IETFNTRID
+378 IETFNSRID

-406 MLLEHIFPAYENLA
+406 ILHEHIFPAYENLV

-454 GASESVKTLENMI
+454 GTSESVKTLENMI

-496 LTPTDSATTLNHL
+496 LTPTDSVTTLNHL

-518 APPETSYTVNY
+518 APPEIGYTVNY

-703 ETSLKNIKNYN
+703 ETSLKNIKDYN

>member
-19 AVCVVLAVSLFAGC
+19 AVCVALAISLFAGC

-44 ISEEN
+44 MSEEN
-49 PETIEAFDQFI
+49 PQTVEAFDQFI

-115 LNSFSYT
+115 LN
-122 ELTLNQQLTY
+122 
-132 DILENYFKLQL
+132 
-143 DMADMYLYDEL
+143 
-154 LRPSTGVQAQLPILY
+154 
-169 EEYSF
+169 
-174 NSKKDVEDYLK
+174 
-185 LLALTDEYFDQII
+185 
-198 SFDFFTE
+198 
-205 HSLTEVTENT
+205 
-215 INLHFTISDPEK
+215 
-227 YGITDYPV
+227 
-235 TLGDLSNDA
+235 
-244 MSDSN
+244 
-249 ARLENYLSGL
+249 
-259 SSFSYT
+259 SFSYT

-406 MLLEHIFPAYENLA
+406 MLREHIFPAYENLA

-467 SNERVKVL
+467 SNELVKVL

-518 APPETSYTVNY
+518 APPETSYTVSY

-703 ETSLKNIKNYN
+703 ETSLKNIKDYN

>member
-1 MNQNRYSKIFTKK
+1 M
-14 KVASS
+14 
-19 AVCVVLAVSLFAGC
+19 CVVLAVSLFAGC

-60 NDIFETEVTE
+60 NDIFE
-70 NTINL
+70 
-75 HFTISDPEKYGITD
+75 
-89 YPVTLGDLSIDAM
+89 
-102 ADSNARLENYLSG
+102 
-115 LNSFSYT
+115 
-122 ELTLNQQLTY
+122 
-132 DILENYFKLQL
+132 
-143 DMADMYLYDEL
+143 
-154 LRPSTGVQAQLPILY
+154 
-169 EEYSF
+169 
-174 NSKKDVEDYLK
+174 
-185 LLALTDEYFDQII
+185 
-198 SFDFFTE
+198 
-205 HSLTEVTENT
+205 TEVTENT

-406 MLLEHIFPAYENLA
+406 MLHEHIFPAYENLA

-518 APPETSYTVNY
+518 APPETSYTVSY

>member
-19 AVCVVLAVSLFAGC
+19 AVCVALAISLFAGC

-49 PETIEAFDQFI
+49 PQTVEAFDQFI

-102 ADSNARLENYLSG
+102 A
-115 LNSFSYT
+115 
-122 ELTLNQQLTY
+122 
-132 DILENYFKLQL
+132 
-143 DMADMYLYDEL
+143 
-154 LRPSTGVQAQLPILY
+154 
-169 EEYSF
+169 
-174 NSKKDVEDYLK
+174 
-185 LLALTDEYFDQII
+185 
-198 SFDFFTE
+198 
-205 HSLTEVTENT
+205 
-215 INLHFTISDPEK
+215 
-227 YGITDYPV
+227 
-235 TLGDLSNDA
+235 
-244 MSDSN
+244 DSN

-406 MLLEHIFPAYENLA
+406 MLREHIFPAYENLA

-454 GASESVKTLENMI
+454 GAAESVKTLENMI

-518 APPETSYTVNY
+518 APPETGYTVNY

-703 ETSLKNIKNYN
+703 ETSLKNIKDYN